1 VFRVRTAEN
10 VAVFVALQWF
20 NRVLGVV
27 TKIVLVRLLMP
38 DVFGVFALAAGLVG
52 FIGTFGSFG
61 LDYAIIRKGD
71 RAAEAD
77 YNVGMSLRL
86 VIAVGL
92 FVATVAVAG
101 PWASLF
107 ALPSVAGASQVLAI
121 VYLASP
127 FSFVPS
133 TRLAAELRYRT
144 IAGPSLA
151 GQISNSLLSVV
162 LAALGFQ
169 LWSLVYSL
177 VVSQVVATVA
187 FSLVC
192 PWTFRFSLRRE
203 VARPLLAYAKHLVS
217 ASFLVFLIT
226 NIDNFTVGF
235 FLGSTALGLYAIAYV
250 IGYLPVTLLSSPAG
264 SALFPSLAKVQSQ
277 GDTLRR
283 GYLESFGYA
292 VVFIAP
298 VAFGMASMAPEIVR
312 IFLGPVWIGA
322 TLPLIVLAFYGLG
335 RALVDFS
342 SSLFAAVGRPR
353 NIAVLSLYILVGSL
367 VLLFPLTLT
376 FGISGTAVAMT
387 IPVSAVAIV
396 SIIQSARVLRI
407 DSRMFIQR
415 LRSPLIAA
423 AIMGGSLSLLKI
435 AFYAIVPDRIT
446 LPFIARSDTAAFALA
461 TLPPLGLAVY
471 LALLWILDPSAF
483 RGLWRHARMILW
495 TRPA

>member
-1 VFRVRTAEN
+1 
-10 VAVFVALQWF
+10 
-20 NRVLGVV
+20 
-27 TKIVLVRLLMP
+27 MP
-38 DVFGVFALAAGLVG
+38 DVFGVFALAAGLIG

-71 RAAEAD
+71 RAAEND

-107 ALPSVAGASQVLAI
+107 ALPSVASASQVLAI

-151 GQISNSLLSVV
+151 AQISNSLLSVV
-162 LAALGFQ
+162 LAAFGFQ

-192 PWTFRFSLRRE
+192 PWTFRFSLRRD

-217 ASFLVFLIT
+217 ASFLAFLIT

-235 FLGSTALGLYAIAYV
+235 FLGSTALGLYAIAYA

-264 SALFPSLAKVQSQ
+264 SALFPSLAKIQSQ
-277 GDTLRR
+277 GDALRR
-283 GYLESFGYA
+283 GYLESFRYA

-298 VAFGMASMAPEIVR
+298 VAF
-312 IFLGPVWIGA
+312 
-322 TLPLIVLAFYGLG
+322 
-335 RALVDFS
+335 
-342 SSLFAAVGRPR
+342 
-353 NIAVLSLYILVGSL
+353 
-367 VLLFPLTLT
+367 
-376 FGISGTAVAMT
+376 
-387 IPVSAVAIV
+387 AIV
-396 SIIQSARVLRI
+396 SIIQSARVLRV
-407 DSRMFIQR
+407 DLRMFIQR

-423 AIMGGSLSLLKI
+423 AIMGGSLSLLRI

-446 LPFIARSDTAAFALA
+446 LPFIARSDTAAFALVI
-461 TLPPLGLAVY
+461 LPPLGLAVY
-471 LALLWILDPSAF
+471 LALLWMLDPSAF